1 MKAPKP
7 KTLAPVI
14 AIEDAALPDSCAAA
28 SLAEASLLSLDES
41 DESDESEESEEEES
55 LEPLLLEPE
64 PLLPV
69 DSESELAV
77 VEAPPLE
84 SWPPITVVDS
94 PMDTSYEVREAEMLR
109 AMVVRP
115 VGRPAGTIAASGW
128 LVTTAGWVPTVP
140 DG

>member
-55 LEPLLLEPE
+55 LEPLL
-64 PLLPV
+64 PV

-84 SWPPITVVDS
+84 PWPPITVVDS